1 MRNSATIF
9 MTLVLLA
16 IFLTACG
23 LVGGG
28 GDNQGSEAVSTG
40 VPPTPTNTAT
50 PTPTLPATFTP
61 VAMGHSGHLYNV
73 GGTRTVHIVQRGDT
87 LGELAKQYGITVS
100 VLAEAN
106 RISNSN
112 LIEVGQVLYIPPCE

>member
-1 MRNSATIF
+1 MRNTATIIV
-9 MTLVLLA
+9 TLVLLA
-16 IFLTACG
+16 IFVTACG

-28 GDNQGSEAVSTG
+28 GDNQGTETVSTG

-50 PTPTLPATFTP
+50 PTPTLPATYTP
-61 VAMGHSGHLYNV
+61 VAVDHSGHLFSV

-100 VLAEAN
+100 LLAEAN
-106 RISNSN
+106 RITNSN